1 MAAWRGHRA
10 GTRNA
15 LVDLLTTAQS
25 GKMRF
30 SEALRSLFTACEY
43 WAAFHNASLPEY
55 FSADAESSLSA
66 AEVAF
71 STVGLPAIAAV
82 LTSARLRYKLNSPAA
97 TQRLIQELEAALSK
111 ITEPVDLV
119 LERFAKAT
127 KPAD

>member
-1 MAAWRGHRA
+1 MTAWRGHRA

-15 LVDLLTTAQS
+15 LIDLMTTAQS

-30 SEALRSLFTACEY
+30 SEAQRALFTACEF
-43 WAAFHNASLPEY
+43 WAAFQNGSLPDY
-55 FSADAESSLSA
+55 FSVDAESSLSA

-71 STVGLPAIAAV
+71 STVGLPTVAAH

-97 TQRLIQELEAALSK
+97 TQLLTQELQATLSK
-111 ITEPVDLV
+111 LSEPVDIV

-127 KPAD
+127 KPAE